1 MDNNWFL
8 SYCGHCCLHFLLFLD
23 QKAMDIVGFN
33 PDEKHSIYT
42 LLSAI
47 LNLGNVTFEE
57 EADHGAAH
65 DFVTLSNGKCKLCL
79 HCNCEYHNNSFA
91 SNSDFGQ
98 SSQVLCQWFEN
109 SWSKFCIMT
118 ERDFELFILL

>member
-1 MDNNWFL
+1 MENQL
-8 SYCGHCCLHFLLFLD
+8 LPYCGHCCLHFLFLD

-57 EADHGAAH
+57 EEDHGAAH
-65 DFVTLSNGKCKLCL
+65 DFVTISNGECKLCL
-79 HCNCEYHNNSFA
+79 HCYCEYHNNNSASKFSYFA
-91 SNSDFGQ
+91 Q

-109 SWSKFCIMT
+109 SWSIFCNLT
-118 ERDFELFILL
+118 